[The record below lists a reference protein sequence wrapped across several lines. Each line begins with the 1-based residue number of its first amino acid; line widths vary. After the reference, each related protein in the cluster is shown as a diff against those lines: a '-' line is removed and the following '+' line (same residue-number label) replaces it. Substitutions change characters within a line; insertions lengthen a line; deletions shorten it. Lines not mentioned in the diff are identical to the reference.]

1 QGASAGWY
9 TMNLNLN
16 ITSGITYR
24 LTATFGSVVSRL
36 ISGANY
42 ASTAYNNLGT
52 FGTITSGYD
61 FGVSAT
67 TYNYFHNISAT
78 GAGCFGNRQAVHVTV
93 NSPTPISAG
102 TGTTICQGSNTILGA
117 SSTDPDYVYTW
128 SPSTGLS
135 TTSGAAPTASPTSS
149 TLYTVRG
156 TNPNTGCTAS
166 DTVRVR
172 VSLAPTTPVVMP
184 SSPAVCAG
192 VSLPLEIQSA
202 STITLG
208 TATTSTSGSGVA
220 PFSAFWEGEHKQ
232 YLITAA
238 ELNAMGYVG
247 AGNIG
252 AISFTTTVQGALT
265 QTGGNPAVQTDFK
278 ISMGL
283 TTASSMTGYATP
295 IGGSLS
301 LVYGPVNLAPP
312 AVGVNKYTFASPFAW
327 DGVSNIVVDVCHDND
342 MTASCTSCYSTAGTV
357 AASTTSFTSVYG
369 SYSDDIQA
377 CGVVS
382 AFTTSGTTRPDM
394 VFDFIGNAGVVW
406 TSNSTPLNLYLD
418 SAATNPYV
426 GTVEAKVYVNA
437 FATQTYTVTATNAAN
452 CTSSSNV
459 TVTINTAPSAPANF
473 AISNVTSTSFNL
485 TWNATTNTSDYLVD
499 VSDNAG
505 FTTFVSG
512 YNGLSVFT
520 TNASVAGLTPG
531 TIYYARVRARN
542 SCFASSN
549 SSASVLMKPSS
560 PTSLFSSSVT
570 SSGYTANWTGSFGAT
585 SYLLD
590 VSANRAFT
598 TFVSGY
604 NGLSVSGS
612 NQAVSGLSQGT
623 KYFYRLRSVNATGN
637 SAFSIIDSVTTG
649 VNTVSISL
657 TAFLQGMYVG
667 SSVMTSAPFNAD
679 GVSPMTIA
687 DTITVELHDPTNT
700 AITS

>member
-1 QGASAGWY
+1 
-9 TMNLNLN
+9 
-16 ITSGITYR
+16 
-24 LTATFGSVVSRL
+24 
-36 ISGANY
+36 
-42 ASTAYNNLGT
+42 
-52 FGTITSGYD
+52 
-61 FGVSAT
+61 
-67 TYNYFHNISAT
+67 
-78 GAGCFGNRQAVHVTV
+78 
-93 NSPTPISAG
+93 
-102 TGTTICQGSNTILGA
+102 
-117 SSTDPDYVYTW
+117 
-128 SPSTGLS
+128 
-135 TTSGAAPTASPTSS
+135 
-149 TLYTVRG
+149 
-156 TNPNTGCTAS
+156 
-166 DTVRVR
+166 
-172 VSLAPTTPVVMP
+172 MP

-192 VSLPLEIQSA
+192 VPLPLEIQSA

-382 AFTTSGTTRPDM
+382 AFTTSGTIRPDM

-499 VSDNAG
+499 VSNNAG

-570 SSGYTANWTGSFGAT
+570 SSGYIANWTGSFGAT

-667 SSVMTSAPFNAD
+667 SSSMTSAPFNAD

-700 AITS
+700 AITSYSATGILSTSGIANVTFPGGAIGNSYYIWIKHRNSITTSSANPVQINASNTSFNFSSSLSQSYGSNLTDDGSGVFMIFTGDINQDGSVDFNDYPGLDIASSNGVLGYDANDLNGDASVDFNDYPMIDVNSSNGVISVLP